1 MKLQDLQT
9 PCLLL
14 DEAKLRRNVAG
25 MQDHLARLGVAF
37 RPHLKTAKSRDVARV
52 AMTSSTGPAMVS
64 TLREAEYFAEGGVT
78 DMIYGVG
85 IVPAKLGRVTAI
97 RGRGVDMAVILD
109 SIDQAEAVVRHA
121 RASGDRIPAPIE
133 IDGDG
138 HRSGVAPGDAATLVE
153 IGRALADG
161 AELRGVLIHA
171 GGSYALDDPDALA
184 AAAEAERFAAVS
196 AADILRAVG
205 LPCPVVSVGSTPTAR
220 FARDL
225 AGVTEVRAGV
235 FMFGDLY
242 QAGVGSVGID
252 DIALSVLC
260 SVIGHQPAKGRI
272 LVDAGWMAMS
282 RDRGT
287 AGQAI
292 DQGYGLVCDFAGRVF
307 DDLIM
312 VEANQEHGV
321 IALRPGSTA
330 VLPDLPVGAQLRILP
345 NHACATGAQ
354 YDRYHV
360 LDGDGQVTAIWPRI
374 NGW

>member
-78 DMIYGVG
+78 DLIYGVG
-85 IVPAKLGRVTAI
+85 IAPTKLGRVTAI
-97 RGRGVDMAVILD
+97 RGRGVDLAVILD

-121 RASGDRIPAPIE
+121 RASGDRIPALIE

-138 HRSGVAPGDAATLVE
+138 HRSGVAPGDATTLVE
-153 IGRALADG
+153 IGRVLADG

-196 AADILRAVG
+196 AADILRAAG

-287 AGQAI
+287 SGQAI
-292 DQGYGLVCDFAGRVF
+292 DQGYGLVCDVAGRVF
-307 DDLIM
+307 DDLMM

-330 VLPDLPVGAQLRILP
+330 VLPDLPVGTQLRILP

>member
-97 RGRGVDMAVILD
+97 RGRGVDLAVILD

-121 RASGDRIPAPIE
+121 RASGDRIPALIE

-242 QAGVGSVGID
+242 QTGVGSVGID

>member
-1 MKLQDLQT
+1 MTLQDLQT

-14 DEAKLRRNVAG
+14 DETKLRRNVAG

-52 AMTSSTGPAMVS
+52 AMTSLTGPAMVS

-97 RGRGVDMAVILD
+97 RGSGVDLAVILD

-121 RASGDRIPAPIE
+121 RSSGDRIPALIE

-138 HRSGVAPGDAATLVE
+138 HRSGVAPCDAATLVE

-161 AELRGVLIHA
+161 AALRGVLIHA

-196 AADILRAVG
+196 AADILRAAG

-287 AGQAI
+287 SGQAI

-360 LDGDGQVTAIWPRI
+360 LDSDGQVTAIWPRI

>member
-1 MKLQDLQT
+1 MTLQDLQT

-85 IVPAKLGRVTAI
+85 IAPAKLGRVTAI
-97 RGRGVDMAVILD
+97 RGRGVDLAVILD

-121 RASGDRIPAPIE
+121 RASGDRIPALIE

-153 IGRALADG
+153 IGRALTDG

-171 GGSYALDDPDALA
+171 GGSYVLDDPDTLA

-235 FMFGDLY
+235 FMLGDLY

-287 AGQAI
+287 SGQAI
-292 DQGYGLVCDFAGRVF
+292 DQGYGLVCDVAGVVF

-312 VEANQEHGV
+312 IDANQEHGV

>member
-121 RASGDRIPAPIE
+121 RASGDRIPALIE

-153 IGRALADG
+153 IGRALTDG

-171 GGSYALDDPDALA
+171 GGSYVLDDPDTLA

>member
-1 MKLQDLQT
+1 
-9 PCLLL
+9 
-14 DEAKLRRNVAG
+14 
-25 MQDHLARLGVAF
+25 
-37 RPHLKTAKSRDVARV
+37 
-52 AMTSSTGPAMVS
+52 MVS

-85 IVPAKLGRVTAI
+85 IVPAKLGRVAAI
-97 RGRGVDMAVILD
+97 RGRGVDLAVILD
-109 SIDQAEAVVRHA
+109 SIDQAEAVVHHA
-121 RASGDRIPAPIE
+121 RASGDRIPALIE

-153 IGRALADG
+153 IGRVLADG

-196 AADILRAVG
+196 AADILRAAG

-287 AGQAI
+287 VGQAI

>member
-121 RASGDRIPAPIE
+121 RASGDRIPALIE

-242 QAGVGSVGID
+242 QTGVGSVGID

>member
-121 RASGDRIPAPIE
+121 RASGDRIPALIE